1 MSTRAHAVLAAL
13 VLAVAILALPASGSA
28 RPMVASPGV
37 GIDYAKLP
45 GLQTGPAPWGP
56 GSSSLLRARLDRL
69 DLPVLTQE
77 QLDYHIHVHLD
88 VYVRGVH
95 IPVPALV
102 GIDVV
107 DQFLTVLHT
116 HDPSGVVHIE
126 SASSKPYALGKFF
139 GVWGVRLNAS
149 CLGRYCSGPKAQLR
163 AYLGGKPFA
172 GNPAGIVLREH
183 EEIVLAYGTRAQLPK
198 PVPARFAFQPG
209 L

>member
-1 MSTRAHAVLAAL
+1 MSNRVQAVVAAL
-13 VLAVAILALPASGSA
+13 LLMFAVPAGVSA
-28 RPMVASPGV
+28 HMRVASPGV
-37 GIDYAKLP
+37 GIDFAKLP
-45 GLQTGPAPWGP
+45 GLQTGPAPWRA
-56 GSSSLLRARLDRL
+56 GSGSLLRARLDRL
-69 DLPVLTQE
+69 DLPVLTAE

-102 GIDVV
+102 GIDIV

-126 SASSKPYALGKFF
+126 SASSKPYTLGKFF

-149 CLGRYCSGPKAQLR
+149 CLGRYCNGTKARVR
-163 AYLGGKPFA
+163 AYLGGKPWT
-172 GNPAGIVLREH
+172 GDPASIVLREH
-183 EEIVLAYGTRAQLPK
+183 EEIVVAYGSKAQLPK
-198 PVPARFAFQPG
+198 PLPARFAFQPG